1 MKQLFILA
9 AFIPMLASA
18 QSNADSVYIKKISDE
33 IMRNGK
39 AHDLLRELTKGIGGR
54 LAGSVQYTKAVQWGE
69 ASLKKLRC
77 RQSVFARMHD
87 AQLEKRG

>member
-54 LAGSVQYTKAVQWGE
+54 LAGSVQYTKAVQWGR
-69 ASLKKLRC
+69 SI
-77 RQSVFARMHD
+77 S
-87 AQLEKRG
+87 